1 MRDKTPRD
9 YRNTATEV
17 GIYANI
23 CENQAGKRTWLCIL
37 IGVCGWLVSGFC
49 LFIYFFKVV
58 QTHG

>member
-1 MRDKTPRD
+1 MRDKTPGD

-37 IGVCGWLVSGFC
+37 IGMVGWCQVFVY
-49 LFIYFFKVV
+49 LFIF
-58 QTHG
+58 